1 MQSPKTSR
9 FAGGAGGSECM
20 SVLGELSRSLFDDA
34 MVTCDDEREAA
45 ILASARLLLVL
56 ESKERERARAAGG
69 R

>member
-9 FAGGAGGSECM
+9 FAGAAGSECM
-20 SVLGELSRSLFDDA
+20 SFLGELSRSLFDDA

-56 ESKERERARAAGG
+56 ESRDRERERGAGE